1 MKYLL
6 DTHTLIWAITENKKL
21 SSVVKKVLEDS
32 ANTILVS
39 SISFWEISLKFSL
52 GKLNLEGIRP
62 DDFPSLV
69 SEMKFDTI
77 SLDVKTAAT
86 YHHLKTVHHKDPFD
100 RMLIWQA
107 IQNNLVLISN
117 DENMP
122 FYRSEGL
129 KLLW

>member
-32 ANTILVS
+32 TNTILVS
-39 SISFWEISLKFSL
+39 SITFWEISLKFSL
-52 GKLNLEGIRP
+52 GKLNLEGINP
-62 DDFPSLV
+62 EDFPSLV

-77 SLDVKTAAT
+77 SLDVKGAAT
-86 YHHLKTVHHKDPFD
+86 YHYLKTVHHKDPFD

-107 IQNNLVLISN
+107 IQNNLILISN